1 MAYQGEVLCS
11 TFPWGLT
18 PTAKKTYF
26 NSYVAAPINRPLQ
39 TNRPTYHLFTTHLPE
54 FTSIIY
60 TLLDQVYNK
69 IPTTLR
75 SFSLKQTNKN
85 Q

>member
-26 NSYVAAPINRPLQ
+26 NSYVAALINRPLQ
-39 TNRPTYHLFTTHLPE
+39 KTALPTTYHLFTTNLPE

-69 IPTTLR
+69 IPTALR
-75 SFSLKQTNKN
+75 SSFP
-85 Q
+85 